1 MISILDYG
9 TGNLRSLSNA
19 LKFLKIDHTVTKNH
33 KKILN
38 SKKLIIPGVGSFNTG
53 MQNLKKFGLVKVLN
67 DFGIVQKKP
76 ILGICLGM
84 QLMMS
89 NGYENKKNKGLN
101 FVKGN
106 CIKIEGDVK
115 LPHVGWKGVSFK
127 KEYKSLKK
135 INLYFCHSYVC
146 DLNDEKFITS
156 KTEYKKN
163 RFVSSFKKDNFFGF
177 QFHPEKSKE
186 DGLKIL
192 NYFCNL

>member
-1 MISILDYG
+1 
-9 TGNLRSLSNA
+9 
-19 LKFLKIDHTVTKNH
+19 
-33 KKILN
+33 
-38 SKKLIIPGVGSFNTG
+38 
-53 MQNLKKFGLVKVLN
+53 MQNLNKFGLVKVLN

-127 KEYKSLKK
+127 KD
-135 INLYFCHSYVC
+135 I
-146 DLNDEKFITS
+146 
-156 KTEYKKN
+156 
-163 RFVSSFKKDNFFGF
+163 
-177 QFHPEKSKE
+177 
-186 DGLKIL
+186 
-192 NYFCNL
+192 